1 MQGLGVEL
9 IAVDSP
15 DAFLDDTPT
24 AVLIRQVL
32 GAVAQFEKANLVAK
46 LAAAR
51 KRTGRHG
58 GQKSTLKLN
67 PRAVEV
73 ARTIRGQPLRTIA
86 ERPAEQGLV
95 SRNGTPFQPGIVAR
109 MLEA

>member
-1 MQGLGVEL
+1 M
-9 IAVDSP
+9 
-15 DAFLDDTPT
+15 
-24 AVLIRQVL
+24 
-32 GAVAQFEKANLVAK
+32 AQFEKANLVAK

-73 ARTIRGQPLRTIA
+73 ARTMRGQPSVSPSMDSSRGT
-86 ERPAEQGLV
+86 ERHSSPEL
-95 SRNGTPFQPGIVAR
+95 SRACWKPDPGRDESCGVASTASGWGQDR
-109 MLEA
+109 PPDVCT